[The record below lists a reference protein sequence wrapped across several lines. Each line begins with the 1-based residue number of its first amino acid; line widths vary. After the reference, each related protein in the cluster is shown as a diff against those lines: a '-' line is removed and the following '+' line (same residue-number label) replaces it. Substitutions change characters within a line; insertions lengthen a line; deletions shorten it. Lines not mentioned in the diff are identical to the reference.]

1 MIRTN
6 SVPLTTIPNA
16 IAYRCKLPSGGA
28 GIVVV
33 RGDESQPGTATISK
47 TSGEC
52 IVAANTPAGPYP
64 EEAFAEAL
72 DLTAGMPYHRQGKP
86 AAPVMGEPVATPTDD
101 EADAIVEGL
110 PQEEAAVVDSD
121 GYQKV
126 VDAYTDKSGR
136 ISYDLLN
143 KDLIQLAHSSDVVA
157 RMVAEG
163 DSEENIRM
171 YVVGTRFRQLTGNRK
186 MDDGSIMAMAALID
200 EVSPRGAFKE
210 LNSKIRSMLGRSKR
224 S

>member
-16 IAYRCKLPSGGA
+16 IAYRCKLPSGGS

-33 RGDESQPGTATISK
+33 RGDEPQPGTATVSK

-52 IVAANTPAGPYP
+52 IVAANTPTGPYP

-72 DLTAGMPYHRQGKP
+72 ELTAGMPYHKQGKP
-86 AAPVMGEPVATPTDD
+86 AAPMMEGVPESPAD
-101 EADAIVEGL
+101 EDGAFEERL

-121 GYQKV
+121 GYQKIV
-126 VDAYTDKSGR
+126 EAYTDKSGKL
-136 ISYDLLN
+136 SYDLLN
-143 KDLIQLAHSSDVVA
+143 KDLIRLAHSSDVVA
-157 RMVAEG
+157 RMVSEG
-163 DSEENIRM
+163 ASEEDIRM
-171 YVVGTRFRQLTGNRK
+171 HVVGTRFRHLAGNRNL
-186 MDDGSIMAMAALID
+186 DDGSIAAMAGLID
-200 EVSPRGAFKE
+200 EVSPKGAFKD
-210 LNSKIRSMLGRSKR
+210 LNAKIRSMLGKSKR